1 MTTPFDTP
9 VTRHESFALNLAVHK
24 TVQTLRISPDLAVV
38 KVTYEHQ
45 PQPGWPTQLPALPQL
60 SCSHQVLCT
69 ADALAAF
76 EAGQVV
82 LPPRH
87 PALVLTPAEFA
98 QRVAESSFDDG
109 LGLHLE
115 QGRDLNA
122 RVFDAFASSQA
133 TLDQL
138 VELNTGAHLLYD
150 RHGQPMPVAQHL
162 SYLRGFFDNS
172 HYDLEKALA
181 VLKAHPRVKPA
192 LKERRGAQ
200 ADELT
205 ISAIPYYN
213 VDDGRTHHLSF
224 VWTPT
229 AQEMAEMLEESAR
242 LDPRYPSVGLPQAL
256 FNLDLLGLRKAGAA
270 KFQNYWPSTE

>member
-1 MTTPFDTP
+1 MDTPVDTP

-24 TVQTLRISPDLAVV
+24 NVQTLRISPDLAVV

-45 PQPGWPTQLPALPQL
+45 TQPGWPTQLPALPQL
-60 SCSHQVLCT
+60 SCCHQVLCT

-76 EAGQVV
+76 EAGQVE
-82 LPPRH
+82 LPQPH
-87 PALVLTPAEFA
+87 PALVLTPSEFA

-109 LGLHLE
+109 LGLHFE
-115 QGRDLNA
+115 QGRDLTA
-122 RVFDAFASSQA
+122 RVFDAFATGQA

-138 VELNTGAHLLYD
+138 VELNTGAHLVYD

-162 SYLRGFFDNS
+162 SYLRGSFDNG

-192 LKERRGAQ
+192 PERRGAQ

-213 VDDGRTHHLSF
+213 VDGGRTHHLSF

-229 AQEMAEMLEESAR
+229 AQEMAVMLEESAR
-242 LDPRYPSVGLPQAL
+242 LNPRYPSVELPQAM
-256 FNLDLLGLRKAGAA
+256 FKLDLLGLRKAGAA
-270 KFQNYWPSTE
+270 KFQDYWQSTE